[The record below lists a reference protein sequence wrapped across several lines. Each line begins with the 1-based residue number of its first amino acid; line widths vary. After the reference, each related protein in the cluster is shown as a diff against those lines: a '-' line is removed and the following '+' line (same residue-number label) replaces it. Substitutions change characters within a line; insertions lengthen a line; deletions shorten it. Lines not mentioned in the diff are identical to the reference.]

1 MSESD
6 GQSVSSNYYGLGN
19 CLTLNEEQLQ
29 QRRRELL
36 DHVKTSAISA
46 RELPDGY
53 AYEFP
58 PDPDT
63 VAQLARLIALEHD
76 CCRFLTFKIA
86 LVAGQDAA
94 ILEVTGPPKAKSLI
108 ADFLGAGH

>member
-1 MSESD
+1 MDLPIICALS
-6 GQSVSSNYYGLGN
+6 
-19 CLTLNEEQLQ
+19 EEQLQ

-36 DHVKTSAISA
+36 DRVKTSAISA

-63 VAQLARLIALEHD
+63 VAMLARLIALEQD
-76 CCRFLTFKIA
+76 CCRFLTFKIS
-86 LVAGQDAA
+86 LVAEQDAA

-108 ADFLGAGH
+108 AD